1 MTTLDKKIEILA
13 EMQEHYSN
21 EPIWNDFFNYNNVSP
36 KIARWIN
43 LGLVDVNEKSIMLIE
58 ESFLDLCS
66 ALKLKNDN
74 SDWQSLQEMFK
85 YSPIIEV
92 E

>member
-13 EMQEHYSN
+13 ELEDNYSN
-21 EPIWNDFFNYNNVSP
+21 EPDWNDYFNYNNVAP
-36 KIARWIN
+36 KIARWVN
-43 LGLVDVNEKSIMLIE
+43 LGLAEVNEKSIMLIE
-58 ESFLDLCS
+58 ESFLDLCL

-74 SDWQSLQEMFK
+74 SDWQDLQQMFD
-85 YSPIIEV
+85 YSPMIEV